1 MDKIKKAYVD
11 SRFRTHDS
19 NSDSDFKF
27 ELKEALDLPD
37 NTVCYIDDISIP
49 HTWRTIESHNNKFYI
64 IFKMFYL
71 AGGGYQITEA
81 YNYMPY
87 VLELPPGN
95 YTGPQM
101 AAAIQELLNSFNL
114 TFNFEV
120 LYHTARGS
128 ITIEATN
135 PEGMDEHDKF
145 FIPSDFGII
154 TWLSNTN
161 GDYPWTDINGY
172 PERIDPGNL
181 HSINGVLRNS
191 DMIPA
196 SLQSEWYRSYESG
209 FIDLLTVHN
218 VYLHCPNLGHF
229 NSIGVRGENTIIKKV
244 PVSSGFGY
252 LIIDSVVSPHDK
264 IDVSRQLIK
273 TVEFSLRDVYGSIIN
288 LHGAAISFSLVFVTI
303 D

>member
-11 SRFRTHDS
+11 SRFRTRDS

-49 HTWRTIESHNNKFYI
+49 HTWRTIETHNNKFYI

-71 AGGGYQITEA
+71 AGGGYETTEESN
-81 YNYMPY
+81 YNPY
-87 VLELPPGN
+87 VLELPQGN

-101 AAAIQELLNSFNL
+101 AAAIQELLNGFALSFD
-114 TFNFEV
+114 FEV
-120 LYHTARGS
+120 LYHSARGS
-128 ITIEATN
+128 ITIEAKS
-135 PEGMDEHDKF
+135 EGNDSHHKF
-145 FIPSDFGII
+145 YIPSDFGIM
-154 TWLSNTN
+154 TWPSNTH
-161 GDYPWTDINGY
+161 PWTTINGFVTVV
-172 PERIDPGNL
+172 DPNNL

-191 DMIPA
+191 DMIPVN
-196 SLQSEWYRSYESG
+196 LESEYYRSYESG
-209 FIDLLTVHN
+209 FIDLLNVHN

-244 PVSSGFGY
+244 PVSSSFGY
-252 LIIDSVVSPHDK
+252 LIIDSVVAPHDK
-264 IDVSRQLIK
+264 IDVSRQLVK